1 MNTSLETTIDDDVTT
16 TPGAASEA
24 TPEANNPRSLSLPVE
39 GMTCA
44 SCVARVEKV
53 LGALDGVENASV
65 NLTTEKASI
74 NFDPAVIAEGVET
87 QEQIDMLRDYGCD
100 QIQGYLFCPPMPA
113 TELTKFLLE
122 KNTAAQ

>member
-65 NLTTEKASI
+65 NLTTERASI
-74 NFDPAVIAEGVET
+74 DFNPAATDAGAVAEAALEAIGRTGFSVPAQTVELSVGGMT
-87 QEQIDMLRDYGCD
+87 C
-100 QIQGYLFCPPMPA
+100 A
-113 TELTKFLLE
+113 S
-122 KNTAAQ
+122 